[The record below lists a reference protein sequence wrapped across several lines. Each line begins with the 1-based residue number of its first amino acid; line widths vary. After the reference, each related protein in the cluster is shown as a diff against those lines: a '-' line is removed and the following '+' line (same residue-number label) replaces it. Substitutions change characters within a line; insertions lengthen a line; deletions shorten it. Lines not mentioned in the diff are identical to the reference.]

1 MNAVF
6 DAYAAYYDLL
16 YRDKDYA
23 GEAAW
28 LHALLQRH
36 APGARSVL
44 ELGCGTGAHAVHL
57 ARLGYAVHGLDLSA
71 PMLERAR
78 AQAATLP
85 ESLAERLSFEHADIR
100 HWRGPSTFDA
110 VLSLFH
116 VFSYQVTDADVRA
129 AFRTAARHLGAGGM
143 LVFDFWHGPAVV
155 AQQPERRVRRLED
168 EAIRVVRTAEPASFP
183 DEHRVDV
190 HYDVRIEDRASG
202 GCTTVAETHRMRYF
216 FAGELEAFA
225 REAGL
230 EPVGFTEWLADR
242 APSADSWSATMV
254 ARRLP

>member
-28 LHALLQRH
+28 LHGLIRRH
-36 APGARSVL
+36 APATRTLL
-44 ELGCGTGAHAVHL
+44 ELGCGTGAHAAHL

-78 AQAATLP
+78 TMAASLP
-85 ESLAERLSFEHADIR
+85 EDVAGRLAFEQADIR
-100 HWRGPSTFDA
+100 DWPGPGTFDA

-129 AFRTAARHLGAGGM
+129 AFRTVARHLRAGGI
-143 LVFDFWHGPAVV
+143 LAFDFWHGPAVL

-168 EAIRVVRTAEPASFP
+168 AAIRVVRTAEPAFFP
-183 DEHRVDV
+183 DQHRVDV

-202 GCTTVAETHRMRYF
+202 ECTSVTETHRMRYF
-216 FAGELEAFA
+216 FPDELEAFA

-230 EPVGFTEWLADR
+230 EPIGFSEWLADR
-242 APSADSWSATMV
+242 EPSTDSWSATMV
-254 ARRLP
+254 ARMP

>member
-23 GEAAW
+23 GEVAW
-28 LHALLQRH
+28 LHGLISRH
-36 APGARSVL
+36 APATRSIL

-71 PMLERAR
+71 PMLDRAR
-78 AQAATLP
+78 ALAATLP
-85 ESLAERLSFEHADIR
+85 GDVAARLGFEQADIR
-100 HWRGPSTFDA
+100 HWRGPGTFDA

-116 VFSYQVTDADVRA
+116 VFSYQVSDADVRA
-129 AFRTAARHLGAGGM
+129 AFRTAATHLRAGGI

-168 EAIRVVRTAEPASFP
+168 EAIRVVRTAEPESFP

-190 HYDVRIEDRASG
+190 NYDVRIEDRAG
-202 GCTTVAETHRMRYF
+202 GGWTSVAETHRMRYF
-216 FAGELEAFA
+216 FVPELERFA

-230 EPVGFTEWLADR
+230 EPIGFSEWLAER
-242 APSADSWSATMV
+242 APSADSWSATMI